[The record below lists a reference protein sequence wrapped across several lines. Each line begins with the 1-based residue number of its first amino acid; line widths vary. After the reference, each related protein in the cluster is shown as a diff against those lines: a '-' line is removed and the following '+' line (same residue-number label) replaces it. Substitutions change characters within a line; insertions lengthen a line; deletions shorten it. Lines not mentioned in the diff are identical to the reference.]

1 MPRILRFSSTAFR
14 FVVYLLFGIAGVVAL
29 TQGQSM
35 GWIAVGLSGAGIG
48 LRIMNVSLRRRQG
61 KLVAREAAR
70 RAEPGYVARRIDP
83 VELSRR
89 RTRYVKVVVVG
100 FITPLIAVAIAATW
114 IALVSTGD
122 LQTYAVVIA
131 IAMLF
136 SAGVTIF
143 GLCRGLKRIS
153 DPAEFPH

>member
-1 MPRILRFSSTAFR
+1 MAVLS
-14 FVVYLLFGIAGVVAL
+14 LLGMEQRGLALALKRAIDVSVAGAVLVVAAPIL
-29 TQGQSM
+29 
-35 GWIAVGLSGAGIG
+35 
-48 LRIMNVSLRRRQG
+48 
-61 KLVAREAAR
+61 AA
-70 RAEPGYVARRIDP
+70 A
-83 VELSRR
+83 
-89 RTRYVKVVVVG
+89 
-100 FITPLIAVAIAATW
+100 AVAIAATW